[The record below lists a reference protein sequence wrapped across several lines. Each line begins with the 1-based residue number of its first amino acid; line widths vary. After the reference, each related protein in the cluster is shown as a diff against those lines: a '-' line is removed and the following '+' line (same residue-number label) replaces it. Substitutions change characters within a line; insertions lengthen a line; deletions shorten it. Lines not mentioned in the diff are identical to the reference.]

1 MASSKKANALQQ
13 ERQAELKKKFFKTM
27 SDLCTQLLGENVLRY
42 LPKDQLER
50 LYLIRIRDFKFTF
63 QHNHIA
69 DEKVVEHAR
78 KTVYETYY
86 EFKLPYGSL
95 QNKLSHCQTD
105 IYLTLLHLYINSLTN
120 ESFAN
125 AALFLEKTKPLS
137 QIILSEADQIQRITY
152 TNLITCNYF
161 HVVSQYYVKGNCTV
175 EALPPVGDIIPSRFS
190 YHYEWI
196 KSTTRKFNIDGNVR
210 PAIKLLNT
218 LIQPD
223 LPPLTLTAAQLGLNT
238 PFGNIPL
245 EIYIQQHAINRI
257 MERLDALQPGFIHL
271 AVVTSLIMAQI
282 DFDSHGNRLIVVKYE
297 SIKLGYLRV
306 DVVEGCLLIRTF
318 LLFTQDTTPEGEKIK
333 QCAGFQKE
341 DITYLKLDKISAF
354 LNLDASE
361 NSRWVKLLKQC
372 GMGELLDRQEK
383 LKDFIQNNANL
394 HIRPSVDNYLNINAR
409 ETVECDHS

>member
-1 MASSKKANALQQ
+1 MASSKKVNALQK
-13 ERQAELKKKFFKTM
+13 ERQAELRKKFFKTLGE
-27 SDLCTQLLGENVLRY
+27 LCTQLLGENVLRY

-63 QHNHIA
+63 QHNHIV
-69 DEKVVEHAR
+69 DETVVEHAR

-95 QNKLSHCQTD
+95 QNRLSHCQTD
-105 IYLTLLHLYINSLTN
+105 IYLTLLYLYINSLNN

-125 AALFLEKTKPLS
+125 AALFLDKTKPIS
-137 QIILSEADQIQRITY
+137 QIILSEADQIQRITH

-161 HVVSQYYVKGNCTV
+161 HIVPQYYVKGSCTV
-175 EALPPVGDIIPSRFS
+175 ENLPPVGDIIPSRFS

-196 KSTTRKFNIDGNVR
+196 KSTTLKFNIEGNVR
-210 PAIKLLNT
+210 PAIQLLNT
-218 LIQPD
+218 LNQPE
-223 LPPLTLTAAQLGLNT
+223 LPPITLTAAQLGLNT
-238 PFGNIPL
+238 PFANIPL
-245 EIYIQQHAINRI
+245 DIYIQHHAINRI
-257 MERLDALQPGFIHL
+257 MERLDALQPAFIHL
-271 AVVTSLIMAQI
+271 AIVTSLLTAQI
-282 DFDSHGNRLIVVKYE
+282 DVDSHGNRLIVVKYE

-318 LLFTQDTTPEGEKIK
+318 LLFTQDSTPEGEKIK

-372 GMGELLDRQEK
+372 GLSELLESHVK
-383 LKDFIQNNANL
+383 LKSFIKNNANL
-394 HIRPSVDNYLNINAR
+394 HIQPSVDHYLNINSPSLA
-409 ETVECDHS
+409 ESEWV